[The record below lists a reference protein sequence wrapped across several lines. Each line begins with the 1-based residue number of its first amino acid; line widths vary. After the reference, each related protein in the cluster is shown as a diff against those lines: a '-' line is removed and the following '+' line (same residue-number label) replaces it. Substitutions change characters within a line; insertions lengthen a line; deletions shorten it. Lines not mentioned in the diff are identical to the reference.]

1 MTTLDSLLDLT
12 RRLPPQNIEHN
23 LAQLVDIC
31 PDLAD
36 DLLSSVDQPLKVQR
50 CEATGRDYLICD
62 YNRDGDSHRSPWSN
76 AYYPPLPD
84 GTVPSP
90 NLRKL
95 EEAANDAFDVYRE
108 M

>member
-1 MTTLDSLLDLT
+1 MSTLDSLLDLT
-12 RRLPPQNIEHN
+12 RRLPPQNIEQN

-50 CEATGRDYLICD
+50 CEVTGRDYLICD

-76 AYYPPLPD
+76 AYYPLLHD

-90 NLRKL
+90 SLRKL